1 MPKILIIG
9 LGNPGEEYEHSP
21 HNAGYEVIDMLFK
34 KIGEDAGIQLEKT
47 GQFMNRSGNAV
58 KKLLAREKLG
68 PEKSLLIIHDDIDLP
83 LGTIRKSR
91 NRGPGGHKGV
101 ENIMKVLGTRNF
113 YRYRI
118 GTQTSNM
125 KFGNRKDKMQKF
137 VTTPYRGDNAKKF
150 QKVLKDCA
158 KLIIDDLEIK

>member
-1 MPKILIIG
+1 MPKMLIMG
-9 LGNPGEEYEHSP
+9 LGNPGEEYTHSP
-21 HNAGYEVIDMLFK
+21 HNAGYEVIDILYK
-34 KIGEDAGIQLEKT
+34 KIGENKQIQLEKT

-58 KKLLAREKLG
+58 KKLLALEKLG
-68 PEKSLLIIHDDIDLP
+68 PEESLWIIHDDIDLP

-118 GTQTSNM
+118 GTQTSTM

-137 VTTPYRGDNAKKF
+137 VTTPYRGNNAKKF
-150 QKVLKDCA
+150 QTALKDCA
-158 KLIIDDLEIK
+158 KMIIEDLK